1 MNRSFMSERGI
12 KTKLTEIV
20 YIEVV
25 RDEDFTY
32 KGFLW
37 FYMNGRSE

>member
-12 KTKLTEIV
+12 KTKLTEIG